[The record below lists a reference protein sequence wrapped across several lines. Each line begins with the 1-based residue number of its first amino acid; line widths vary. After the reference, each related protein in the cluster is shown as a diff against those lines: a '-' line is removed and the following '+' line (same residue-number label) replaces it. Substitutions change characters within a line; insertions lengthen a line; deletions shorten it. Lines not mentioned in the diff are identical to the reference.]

1 MAEAKAETPDRTE
14 LAVDEAIAICDGDIR
29 AALRASLVANSFL
42 TAEVERLSNAVSFG
56 FTRGK
61 LSPARGASEKL
72 DQWREISSG
81 ALSGPK

>member
-1 MAEAKAETPDRTE
+1 MAEPKAETPDPLE
-14 LAVDEAIAICDGDIR
+14 VAVDEAIAICDGDVR

-42 TAEVERLSNAVSFG
+42 TAEMERLDNAVSFG

-72 DQWREISSG
+72 DQWREIFSRPS
-81 ALSGPK
+81 